1 MSDNKRMGST
11 AVDTSTLGVRFADGT
26 YQISAATSLSQFGNT
41 AVSDV
46 NGVLITDVFGNIF
59 QMTNGYAFLSLA
71 NSGGGL
77 SVFYDGTTYGAA
89 VSDGNGN
96 ALLLGDGFGNFNLSN
111 MSGNAGIISPSGD
124 TCNVLGSPL
133 YVGVAG
139 GANGLNITTSGVSIV
154 GSVFSI
160 PSNVPATAASA
171 GVAGQIAWDSTRL
184 YLCVAPNTWLRSA
197 VMTTW

>member
-26 YQISAATSLSQFGNT
+26 YQTTAAASLSQFGNVVT
-41 AVSDV
+41 SDAT
-46 NGVLITDVFGNIF
+46 GITITDAFGNLF
-59 QMTNGYAFLSLA
+59 QMTDGYAFLSLA
-71 NSGGGL
+71 SSGGGL

-111 MSGNAGIISPSGD
+111 KSGHAGIISASGD
-124 TCNVLGSPL
+124 TCYVYGSPL

-139 GANGLNITTSGVSIV
+139 GFAGLNITTSGVSIV

-160 PSNVPATAASA
+160 PSNVPATASST
-171 GVAGQIAWDSTRL
+171 GIAGQIAWDSTRL